1 MMDASTIDTR
11 WKDLYKIAGIAAI
24 VSELVIFLGI
34 VTYFIWPYAPG
45 NNATESIFLLLQND
59 PLGGLVSL
67 DLFLFIGNIFS
78 ITLFLALYVSL
89 KQVNESYA
97 LIALALGLI
106 SVVLLIPSR
115 PIIELFSL
123 SRSYTSATTEA
134 AKSQYLAA
142 GTSLLAMFDGIGWFM
157 NTLLG
162 ALSLLISS
170 ILMLKSNIYS
180 KSTAYV
186 GIITNAVICGFFIPS
201 ISIFLLFLSLPGY
214 MIWYFLLAKRFFQ
227 MGRGIKHS
235 G

>member
-1 MMDASTIDTR
+1 MDTSTIDSR

-24 VSELVIFLGI
+24 VSEIVIFLGI

-78 ITLFLALYVSL
+78 ITLILALYVSL

-106 SVVLLIPSR
+106 SVALLIPSR
-115 PIIELFSL
+115 PILELFSL
-123 SRSYTSATTEA
+123 SRSYASAIDEA

-142 GTSLLAMFDGIGWFM
+142 GTSLLTLFDGIGWFM

-162 ALSLLISS
+162 GISLLISS

-186 GIITNAVICGFFIPS
+186 GIITNAVICGFFIPR

-227 MGRGIKHS
+227 MGRGN
-235 G
+235 